1 MISRHS
7 KKDFYV
13 NHATILHLFYRIQDL
28 PIVLFTVNLRQDKG
42 RGGFLLSASPR
53 SFRFIPSG
61 ISGCCIIPA
70 SLTDVLTLLILY
82 PLRGKKPRVAWISDS
97 VYAGPISVEIQDER
111 FRIGFGTVGNYT
123 GVIRLTLRY
132 DLEMYAVF
140 LGLMQRLQIR

>member
-1 MISRHS
+1 M
-7 KKDFYV
+7 V
-13 NHATILHLFYRIQDL
+13 
-28 PIVLFTVNLRQDKG
+28 FTVNLRQDKG
-42 RGGFLLSASPR
+42 RDGFLLSASPR
-53 SFRFIPSG
+53 SFRFIPT
-61 ISGCCIIPA
+61 GCCIIPA

-97 VYAGPISVEIQDER
+97 VYAGIQDER
-111 FRIGFGTVGNYT
+111 FRIGFATVGNYT

>member
-1 MISRHS
+1 MVFI
-7 KKDFYV
+7 
-13 NHATILHLFYRIQDL
+13 
-28 PIVLFTVNLRQDKG
+28 VNLRQDKG

-53 SFRFIPSG
+53 SFRFIPT
-61 ISGCCIIPA
+61 GCCIIPA

-111 FRIGFGTVGNYT
+111 FRIGFATVGNYT